1 MARGKI
7 YFTLHG
13 EDQTKQTLKGGETM
27 QLRKYAGKTLLIAIT
42 ISLFIA
48 MAIVGNVHQ
57 EREIVAHA
65 NKGNLDNAINLN
77 ETPIEN
83 FTGVHLIPNSN
94 YFYLNP
100 KHHSNLEGES
110 FQGLCSTVAV
120 QLLVGYHNYYSDRR
134 LIPANA
140 NGKQFLS
147 TNYGDIDKHPNV
159 NNIVSTNQGCA
170 EKRRAIVFR
179 RL

>member
-1 MARGKI
+1 
-7 YFTLHG
+7 
-13 EDQTKQTLKGGETM
+13 M

-83 FTGVHLIPNSN
+83 FT
-94 YFYLNP
+94 
-100 KHHSNLEGES
+100 
-110 FQGLCSTVAV
+110 
-120 QLLVGYHNYYSDRR
+120 
-134 LIPANA
+134 
-140 NGKQFLS
+140 
-147 TNYGDIDKHPNV
+147 
-159 NNIVSTNQGCA
+159 
-170 EKRRAIVFR
+170 
-179 RL
+179 